1 MEAQIKQIFQAD
13 RKFFRV
19 TDCLIGINYCMFNF
33 DALCRKFPVTKK
45 FLLICQFIDS
55 STPFSGAPRKTVQK
69 HLDVKVKLPFY
80 GRVTQEIHSFC
91 LISCFYAIIV

>member
-33 DALCRKFPVTKK
+33 DALCRKFPVTKFVK
-45 FLLICQFIDS
+45 PLCQFIDS
-55 STPFSGAPRKTVQK
+55 SIPYFSLGGPLTIFNFHYTIDSKK
-69 HLDVKVKLPFY
+69 LHDYGPNSESVKSQPILFN
-80 GRVTQEIHSFC
+80 
-91 LISCFYAIIV
+91 L